1 MTMTTTFP
9 APVRCAVLLLAL
21 LGLAACGA
29 QRGQSAF
36 GDRPVASGE
45 DGRIR
50 HTLDD
55 PEVAQLWR
63 EAEALREA
71 GVYDEASTLLERA
84 LTLSPEDPV
93 LWSRIAEMELRTGKL
108 VQAENYAVKS
118 NVLAGN
124 NPSLKYRNWLIV
136 THAREERGDQLGA
149 AEARSQAARFRP

>member
-1 MTMTTTFP
+1 MKTTFP
-9 APVRCAVLLLAL
+9 APVRWAVLLLAL
-21 LGLAACGA
+21 LGLAACGG
-29 QRGQSAF
+29 RGKPPAAAATQSAT
-36 GDRPVASGE
+36 ATA

-71 GVYDEASTLLERA
+71 GVYEEAGTLLERA

-93 LWSRIAEMELRTGKL
+93 LWSRIAEIELRTGKL

-118 NVLAGN
+118 NLLAGN
-124 NPSLKYRNWLIV
+124 NQQLNYRNWLIV
-136 THAREERGDQLGA
+136 MHAREERGDQLGA
-149 AEARSQAARFRP
+149 AEARSQAERFRP